1 MADTLEMMERI
12 RKRQEMMQMMAA
24 PDEPSVGEAVGKAF
38 QDLYEGAIEKP
49 ARNVLAGYKAGAA
62 GMYDLGANA
71 MMLINR
77 AGDYLTEKT
86 GVGRMSKESA
96 FGAAEQWLRDA
107 ARQVAPDAETL
118 DDDVV
123 SKIYQGLGGA
133 PVAIAEYATGA
144 RALGPIA
151 GFAAVD
157 ALRAAQEGPE
167 AAAVAG
173 AKGALMGGAFKAAQ
187 PLKRLPRSG
196 ALASLGGTAALAEGG
211 GAEDVTAGAA
221 TLGILGALG
230 APGKVGIRDIYR
242 KPTGARRY
250 PQERARQDVLELVER
265 VREQAPAPTAPRP
278 APPTPPARPQAPVP
292 PVRLPTIPS
301 APEPAK
307 IKIKPIDVTAAY
319 KGQINGDV
327 YATVGDK
334 AVGRMQV
341 QYYRPDNS
349 ITIADMVVDPAY
361 RRQGIARRM
370 LEQAKSEFP
379 GARIDF
385 GVTTKE
391 GEAFAR
397 SYRAQQE
404 APVRPFQLPPIEPRP
419 QPTPAPA
426 PAPAQAPVRP
436 FRMPSVEPAPPYV
449 EPIAPKPMAPK
460 VKPAQKVVGQ
470 LRKAADGL
478 QGQID
483 KKRSP
488 AIAEQNYTPR
498 RARIAASMGAE
509 ADRLE
514 AMQGRLRML
523 ADLHERGEVPKVL
536 AGITTRAQL
545 ESLRWRDAPRPNDP
559 YDSGGAAR
567 LKRAGITPQ
576 NYQQAKEALQALTA
590 KPSAEQAA
598 QRARGRIK
606 QRIQEIEYGR
616 GIKDFFQTPE
626 ELAKEMVSRADIR
639 PGMHALEPS
648 AGGGAIARQMKAGGL
663 QGKLTVNEPAPALAE
678 ILREQGFKPTT
689 QDFLKMGGQYDRIIM
704 NPPFSKGQDM
714 AHVRHAYDR
723 LKPGG
728 RIVSIMG
735 PHGFFANDKASRSFR
750 DWFAKRGG
758 TVEDLPAR
766 TFEQTQVGS
775 RLVVIDKPGAMV
787 PKARAR
793 AVRPERDILEFLAN
807 RGGVVDQTGELKA
820 MDAQRWHREKP
831 FRPKLVTKKGL
842 TPDYAREAA
851 EEAGYLR
858 KGSTISDLYQAMDDA
873 LRGRGGMT
881 LEQQMA
887 KQERAAAMPVDRGEI
902 EYRAR
907 NFGIPEERIKQMS
920 TDKLAAAVRREQAI
934 LDEMPFDVTPIGKQ
948 RVVPGAER
956 ISDRQLIER
965 RMAGRKGTDKPQKA
979 ADEALFDVMGRGQ
992 KDLFTFPGPIAG
1004 IERAW
1009 RPVANRIIDS
1019 LAEGKYSPF
1028 ARWMGG
1034 YPFKDPTMGQL
1045 PQRTEYLGRRGEA
1058 QGQIFR
1064 FNRMANTLNDTLRR
1078 AGPVE
1083 QRAIFDYLTTKGAD
1097 PATVPQ
1103 PYRGA
1108 AVASKSTIKKIGRE
1122 LVRRGLLSEKA
1133 YRENAD
1139 AYLPRVYLK
1148 FLMDRT
1154 DFTTGLRLSEQG
1166 YLKARIKDLPKEYR
1180 DLYLG
1185 EVRDPGFLVT
1195 KAVSVPSRDLAMQ
1208 DFLRDLTYNQNWVLP
1223 QSTLNWTAPGL
1234 SQPRKVTP
1242 FWLKRE
1248 ADMLRDRARRMT
1260 DPQAQQRATQIA
1272 DQMAAQA
1279 DQALGAL
1286 KGAVPKEYRQ
1296 MPDSPRYGDLRGLV
1310 VRKEIY
1316 NDIVGEGRMWVG
1328 EKGFYEK
1335 TWDKLGTANAIWK
1348 MMKVPLNPPTQVR
1361 NFVSNGVLLHL
1372 SGVPMARL
1380 PGLYA
1385 RALREIS
1392 RNGKY
1397 YREAVKHGIPAS
1409 TFSAEELVQ
1418 IMPDIMRVKGQ
1429 KGGVSGAL
1437 YKMAEPLARLTKAP
1451 GDLYQFSETWGK
1463 TVKIIDAMERQGMS
1477 GRQAAAAAQ
1486 EALFDYSLVPPLVK
1500 ALRSRPI
1507 GAPFIT
1513 FYYKAFPAI
1522 TKAAIRNPGK
1532 LAMYYL
1538 VPKIMGDALLANL
1551 RDVTPED
1558 VDKLREALPEW
1569 MRQQGHTYV
1578 FPYKDESGRWT
1589 FTNFGYFLPWAMHER
1604 TLRNAYEIAT
1614 GDYGGTV
1621 NDLFSELGI
1630 LGGPVP
1636 QVMAAIQTGIDPFT
1650 QRKIIE
1656 DTDPPEIQ
1664 AYKIMNY
1671 AWSLAGPSWLSDRG
1685 VVGHVQRSME
1695 NEPNYYGDAPLSMPQ
1710 ALARGAGLNIY
1721 PVDPEASRAR
1731 NLRRMGFKID
1741 EMRRAGRRAMRH
1753 PALSDEERED
1763 LQRQYREQMEQAIM
1777 RLREYERRSIV
1788 HPNLR

>member
-1 MADTLEMMERI
+1 
-12 RKRQEMMQMMAA
+12 MAA
-24 PDEPSVGEAVGKAF
+24 RGPEGERGISWEAF
-38 QDLYEGAIEKP
+38 QGKGIQEVDAWLRKNP
-49 ARNVLAGYKAGAA
+49 QHPLAQQPGTPESRFNQLSREWLSKVKDVGNLSYKE
-62 GMYDLGANA
+62 DPF
-71 MMLINR
+71 
-77 AGDYLTEKT
+77 TKT
-86 GVGRMSKESA
+86 GRIK
-96 FGAAEQWLRDA
+96 
-107 ARQVAPDAETL
+107 
-118 DDDVV
+118 
-123 SKIYQGLGGA
+123 
-133 PVAIAEYATGA
+133 
-144 RALGPIA
+144 
-151 GFAAVD
+151 
-157 ALRAAQEGPE
+157 
-167 AAAVAG
+167 
-173 AKGALMGGAFKAAQ
+173 AKFK
-187 PLKRLPRSG
+187 K
-196 ALASLGGTAALAEGG
+196 
-211 GAEDVTAGAA
+211 
-221 TLGILGALG
+221 
-230 APGKVGIRDIYR
+230 K
-242 KPTGARRY
+242 
-250 PQERARQDVLELVER
+250 
-265 VREQAPAPTAPRP
+265 
-278 APPTPPARPQAPVP
+278 
-292 PVRLPTIPS
+292 
-301 APEPAK
+301 PEPAK
-307 IKIKPIDVTAAY
+307 PAEPEKITLEGLPERTEIT
-319 KGQINGDV
+319 
-327 YATVGDK
+327 
-334 AVGRMQV
+334 GRETGEPWL
-341 QYYRPDNS
+341 RE
-349 ITIADMVVDPAY
+349 
-361 RRQGIARRM
+361 R
-370 LEQAKSEFP
+370 
-379 GARIDF
+379 
-385 GVTTKE
+385 TKI
-391 GEAFAR
+391 
-397 SYRAQQE
+397 S
-404 APVRPFQLPPIEPRP
+404 
-419 QPTPAPA
+419 
-426 PAPAQAPVRP
+426 
-436 FRMPSVEPAPPYV
+436 RMPTS
-449 EPIAPKPMAPK
+449 
-460 VKPAQKVVGQ
+460 
-470 LRKAADGL
+470 
-478 QGQID
+478 
-483 KKRSP
+483 
-488 AIAEQNYTPR
+488 
-498 RARIAASMGAE
+498 E
-509 ADRLE
+509 A
-514 AMQGRLRML
+514 
-523 ADLHERGEVPKVL
+523 
-536 AGITTRAQL
+536 
-545 ESLRWRDAPRPNDP
+545 
-559 YDSGGAAR
+559 
-567 LKRAGITPQ
+567 
-576 NYQQAKEALQALTA
+576 
-590 KPSAEQAA
+590 
-598 QRARGRIK
+598 
-606 QRIQEIEYGR
+606 
-616 GIKDFFQTPE
+616 
-626 ELAKEMVSRADIR
+626 
-639 PGMHALEPS
+639 ALER
-648 AGGGAIARQMKAGGL
+648 AMERLG
-663 QGKLTVNEPAPALAE
+663 
-678 ILREQGFKPTT
+678 
-689 QDFLKMGGQYDRIIM
+689 
-704 NPPFSKGQDM
+704 
-714 AHVRHAYDR
+714 VR
-723 LKPGG
+723 
-728 RIVSIMG
+728 
-735 PHGFFANDKASRSFR
+735 
-750 DWFAKRGG
+750 
-758 TVEDLPAR
+758 
-766 TFEQTQVGS
+766 
-775 RLVVIDKPGAMV
+775 DKPGTAGYNRLAKRLSEDAV
-787 PKARAR
+787 AR
-793 AVRPERDILEFLAN
+793 LEVIKGRIAETPY
-807 RGGVVDQTGELKA
+807 GQAQIE
-820 MDAQRWHREKP
+820 AQRLAKTYGLPGEARQEYINQFMAGVTGKAKAPEISASARGKYPNKVLTDIKSGFGGGTDYRGSQPFPEVADIP
-831 FRPKLVTKKGL
+831 FRLR
-842 TPDYAREAA
+842 TPDGRETR
-851 EEAGYLR
+851 Y
-858 KGSTISDLYQAMDDA
+858 
-873 LRGRGGMT
+873 T
-881 LEQQMA
+881 LKPDIAQ
-887 KQERAAAMPVDRGEI
+887 I
-902 EYRAR
+902 EG
-907 NFGIPEERIKQMS
+907 FQK
-920 TDKLAAAVRREQAI
+920 
-934 LDEMPFDVTPIGKQ
+934 
-948 RVVPGAER
+948 R
-956 ISDRQLIER
+956 ISGGGPTL
-965 RMAGRKGTDKPQKA
+965 
-979 ADEALFDVMGRGQ
+979 LY
-992 KDLFTFPGPIAG
+992 TFPGPIAG

-1097 PATVPQ
+1097 PATVPEA
-1103 PYRGA
+1103 YRGA

-1195 KAVSVPSRDLAMQ
+1195 KAVSVPTRDLAMQ
-1208 DFLRDLTYNQNWVLP
+1208 DFLRDLTYNHSWVLP

-1260 DPQAQQRATQIA
+1260 DPQARQRATQIA

-1286 KGAVPKEYRQ
+1286 KGKVPKEYRQ
-1296 MPDSPRYGDLRGLV
+1296 MPDSARYGDLRGLV

-1463 TVKIIDAMERQGMS
+1463 TVKMIDAMERQGMS

-1538 VPKIMGDALLANL
+1538 VPKVMGDALLANL

-1636 QVMAAIQTGIDPFT
+1636 QVMSALQTGIDPFT
-1650 QRKIIE
+1650 QRPIVE
-1656 DTDPPEIQ
+1656 DTDPPEVQ
-1664 AYKIMNY
+1664 LYKIMNY

-1685 VVGHVQRSME
+1685 VVGHVQRSIA
-1695 NEPNYYGDAPLSMPQ
+1695 NEPNYYGDAPLSLPQ
-1710 ALARGAGLNIY
+1710 ALARGAGVNIY

-1731 NLRRMGFKID
+1731 NLRRMGFKIE